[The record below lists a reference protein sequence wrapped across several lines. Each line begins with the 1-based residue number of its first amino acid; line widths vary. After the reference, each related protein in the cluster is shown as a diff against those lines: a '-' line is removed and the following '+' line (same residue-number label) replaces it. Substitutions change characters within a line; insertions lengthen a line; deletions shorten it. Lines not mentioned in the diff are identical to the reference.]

1 MNKDPNDAVLSSY
14 SYTYDKVGNRLTVTE
29 NGGSAVSY
37 TYDNIYQLISE
48 TRTANNAYSITY
60 QYDSVGNR
68 TQMVKDGNTTS
79 YTYNSNNQLLTET
92 TGGIT
97 VTYSYDGNGNL
108 LSKTGGGNT
117 TTYSWNRRN
126 HLLSVS
132 QPDGNTA
139 YAYDGDGTRISKTQG
154 GVKTKYINDVAL
166 GLVQVL
172 METTDANIV
181 QAVYTYG
188 NNLISMKRADV
199 NSYYHYDG
207 LGSTRQLTNSA
218 GAVTVSYM
226 YDSFG
231 NKIAG
236 TGTSD
241 NAYGFTGQQQ
251 FGEADSLMFLRAR
264 YYKPSIG
271 RFLQMDP
278 LGMMPNG
285 RKWNPFNPLMRYK
298 EGINLYAY
306 VKNNSVN
313 FTDPSGNIC
322 CDAAGL
328 AFCFLQLYQDILD
341 NLGTVSLCTIGCRV
355 CIATHDPV
363 TCGVCAG
370 CALWVLIRV
379 ADCFGENC
387 SLD

>member
-1 MNKDPNDAVLSSY
+1 
-14 SYTYDKVGNRLTVTE
+14 
-29 NGGSAVSY
+29 
-37 TYDNIYQLISE
+37 
-48 TRTANNAYSITY
+48 
-60 QYDSVGNR
+60 
-68 TQMVKDGNTTS
+68 MVKDGNTTS

-188 NNLISMKRADV
+188 NNLISMKRADA

-207 LGSTRQLTNSA
+207 LGSARQLTNSS
-218 GAVTVSYM
+218 GAVVASYT

-231 NKIAG
+231 NKIVG

-251 FGEADSLMFLRAR
+251 FGEADNLVFLRAR

-271 RFLQMDP
+271 RFISRDP
-278 LGMMPNG
+278 IG
-285 RKWNPFNPLMRYK
+285 YK
-298 EGINLYAY
+298 GGLNLYAY
-306 VKNNSVN
+306 VRNNPIN
-313 FTDPSGNIC
+313 RIDP
-322 CDAAGL
+322 AGL
-328 AFCFLQLYQDILD
+328 WPSWKCIWCHTKCEVLCE
-341 NLGTVSLCTIGCRV
+341 VSLEANCLIICAMLGEHPACHV
-355 CIATHDPV
+355 
-363 TCGVCAG
+363 VCAVVAVTT
-370 CALWVLIRV
+370 CATMCHYACEDACQKDKEKCPR
-379 ADCFGENC
+379 
-387 SLD
+387 